1 MSTHLLKSMTAKL
14 ELAQQPSSRTP
25 AWIATASLFASLIP
39 LSLAPILVK
48 LCEREIGSNAV
59 AFHRGWI
66 ATIVFGL
73 LSGLEALGRQKSDNQ
88 PVEQKSFTRREL
100 GLLVALGTF
109 GATYFLLW
117 SLSLTQT
124 NVANVTLFCG
134 LNPLFVGLGGWL
146 FLGRRYNS
154 RFIIG
159 MVMALGGAIA
169 MGLDDVQF
177 ATDQVQGNALALLSG
192 SCFAAYLILLEL
204 LRSRFTTAT
213 LLLWRCAFTT
223 MFAFPFLALA
233 EERLF
238 PHSWMGWFFVILQAI
253 LCQVLGQGL
262 LAYSL
267 SRLSSGFVAVTLLF
281 EPVLASIFAWVIF
294 SERLG
299 FFDLVAFVV
308 ILLGIYV
315 AQSSQSAVKETSE
328 VA

>member
-1 MSTHLLKSMTAKL
+1 MTAKL
-14 ELAQQPSSRTP
+14 ELPQQPLSTTP

-48 LCEREIGSNAV
+48 LCEQEIGSNAV

-73 LSGLEALGRQKSDNQ
+73 LSGLEALDRQKSDNQ
-88 PVEQKSFTRREL
+88 PVEQKPFTRREL

-109 GATYFLLW
+109 GATSLLLW

-124 NVANVTLFCG
+124 NVANVTLLCG
-134 LNPLFVGLGGWL
+134 LKPVFVGLGGWL
-146 FLGRRYNS
+146 LLGRRYNS

-169 MGLDDVQF
+169 IGLDDAQF
-177 ATDQVQGNALALLSG
+177 ATDQVQGNAIALLSG
-192 SCFAAYLILLEL
+192 ICFAAYLILLEL
-204 LRSRFTTAT
+204 LRARFTTAT
-213 LLLWRCAFTT
+213 LMLWRCAFTT
-223 MFAFPFLALA
+223 MFALPILALS

-238 PHSWMGWFFVILQAI
+238 PHSWMGWFFVIFQA
-253 LCQVLGQGL
+253 LFCQVVGQGL

-281 EPVLASIFAWVIF
+281 EPVLASILAWVIF

-299 FFDLVAFVV
+299 FVDWVAFAVV
-308 ILLGIYV
+308 LVGIYI
-315 AQSSQSAVKETSE
+315 AQSSQSAVKTMSE
-328 VA
+328 GVQAAT

>member
-66 ATIVFGL
+66 AATVFGL
-73 LSGLEALGRQKSDNQ
+73 LSGIEAFDRQKSDRQ
-88 PVEQKSFTRREL
+88 PVEQKPFTRREF

-146 FLGRRYNS
+146 LLGRRYNS

-159 MVMALGGAIA
+159 MILALAGAIV
-169 MGLDDVQF
+169 MGWDDVQF
-177 ATDQVQGNALALLSG
+177 ATNQVQGNAVALLSG
-192 SCFAAYLILLEL
+192 ICFAAYLILLEL
-204 LRSRFTTAT
+204 LRERFTTAT

-223 MFAFPFLALA
+223 VFAFPVLALA

-238 PHSWMGWFFVILQAI
+238 PHSWMGWFFVILQAL

-267 SRLSSGFVAVTLLF
+267 SKLSSGFVAVTLLF

-308 ILLGIYV
+308 ILSGIYV
-315 AQSSQSAVKETSE
+315 AQSSQSAVKETRE
-328 VA
+328 LA

>member
-14 ELAQQPSSRTP
+14 ELAEQPLSRTP
-25 AWIATASLFASLIP
+25 TWIATASLFASLIP

-66 ATIVFGL
+66 AAIVFGL
-73 LSGLEALGRQKSDNQ
+73 FSGLEALERQKSDNQ
-88 PVEQKSFTRREL
+88 PVEQKPFTRREL

-117 SLSLTQT
+117 SLSLTKT

-146 FLGRRYNS
+146 LLGRRYNS

-159 MVMALGGAIA
+159 MIMALGGAIA
-169 MGLDDVQF
+169 MGLEDVQF
-177 ATDQVQGNALALLSG
+177 ATNQVQGNALALLSG
-192 SCFAAYLILLEL
+192 ICFAAYLILLEL
-204 LRSRFTTAT
+204 LRERFTTAT

-223 MFAFPFLALA
+223 MFAFPVLALA
-233 EERLF
+233 EETLF

-267 SRLSSGFVAVTLLF
+267 SQLSSGFVAVTLLF

-299 FFDLVAFVV
+299 FIDLVAFVV
-308 ILLGIYV
+308 ILCGIYV

>member
-66 ATIVFGL
+66 AAIVFGL
-73 LSGLEALGRQKSDNQ
+73 LSTVEALDRQKSERQ
-88 PVEQKSFTRREL
+88 PVEQKPFTRREF

-146 FLGRRYNS
+146 LLGRRYNS

-159 MVMALGGAIA
+159 MVLAVAGAIA

-177 ATDQVQGNALALLSG
+177 ATNQVQGNAVALLSG
-192 SCFAAYLILLEL
+192 ICFAAYLILLEL
-204 LRSRFTTAT
+204 LRERFTTAT

-223 MFAFPFLALA
+223 MFAFPVLALA
-233 EERLF
+233 EETLF

-281 EPVLASIFAWVIF
+281 EPVLASILAWVIF

-299 FFDLVAFVV
+299 FFDLMAFVV
-308 ILLGIYV
+308 ILCGIYI
-315 AQSSQSAVKETSE
+315 AQSSQSAVKETRE
-328 VA
+328 LT

>member
-1 MSTHLLKSMTAKL
+1 MTAQL
-14 ELAQQPSSRTP
+14 ELAQQPSSIIP
-25 AWIATASLFASLIP
+25 AWIATASLFASPIP

-66 ATIVFGL
+66 AAIVFGL
-73 LSGLEALGRQKSDNQ
+73 LSGIEALDRQKSNRQ
-88 PVEQKSFTRREL
+88 PVEQKPFTRREF

-146 FLGRRYNS
+146 LLGRRYNS

-159 MVMALGGAIA
+159 TILALAGAIV

-177 ATDQVQGNALALLSG
+177 ATNQVQGNALALLSG
-192 SCFAAYLILLEL
+192 ICFAAYLILLEL
-204 LRSRFTTAT
+204 LRERFTAAT

-223 MFAFPFLALA
+223 VFAFPVLALA
-233 EERLF
+233 EGRLF
-238 PHSWMGWFFVILQAI
+238 PHSWMGWFFVILQAL
-253 LCQVLGQGL
+253 LCQSVGSRTFGL
-262 LAYSL
+262 QPQQ
-267 SRLSSGFVAVTLLF
+267 AVVRVRRSHAAF
-281 EPVLASIFAWVIF
+281 RASPCLNF
-294 SERLG
+294 RLG
-299 FFDLVAFVV
+299 NFL
-308 ILLGIYV
+308 
-315 AQSSQSAVKETSE
+315 
-328 VA
+328 